1 MTHQPSTAQLESA
14 SPVPQPSARRALQR
28 ACACGKN
35 TAGGGA
41 CGACS
46 REGMKLR
53 RRAAGA
59 LQEPAGVPESVNEVL
74 GSTGSPL
81 DAQTRAF
88 MESRFGQ
95 DFSRVRVHTGA
106 RAAESAR
113 DVNALAYTVGSDV
126 VFGAGRFAPNTGEG
140 RRLIAH
146 ELAHT
151 IQQSGDTSSSSG
163 PLSVSEPGDFHEREA
178 DAAADRVAASSHG
191 EGDASGARRIV
202 SRAPLVSNTAAR
214 KQIAKAPLAGPDKYS
229 AQSALLDWKEK
240 ADAFLHG
247 TRAWLAANWT
257 AYLGMTSSNP
267 SLGWQESG
275 IYGVASNAFGN
286 AVNEAATAAFK
297 YYLKKSAVKAGAG
310 AAGAA
315 VGGLVG
321 NVPGAII
328 GFVIGVLIESVA
340 GVIFDAIT
348 GKSEIDTAVTQAS
361 RATSQLIESKTAGF
375 DKEAERAKRALD
387 SDFRQQQTAL
397 TGTESQEQVDAVRK
411 WAEGEAALIKT
422 PPNLDDRSLYT
433 AMIREWVLE
442 HAGDEEDP
450 NKATSAAQWRYALK
464 VGKDPSEA
472 NKERGALGLPN
483 LPQALPSGE
492 DLDNHPEIF
501 AYQTRGHWQEAG
513 LPLQDEAQKLVKKVP
528 DILAQNPQKPA
539 AAVMA
544 FFDGKSFSLT
554 KTPRPQLLIRLINN
568 EATDF
573 VLVEEQKQQIER
585 GEFALFCSLDLA
597 ESDGS
602 VYVDEWDYTI
612 YFAGQLPEHTCAKNP
627 RNGRE
632 VCGNPVRKLEF
643 SVSPD

>member
-1 MTHQPSTAQLESA
+1 
-14 SPVPQPSARRALQR
+14 
-28 ACACGKN
+28 
-35 TAGGGA
+35 
-41 CGACS
+41 
-46 REGMKLR
+46 MKLR

-59 LQEPAGVPESVNEVL
+59 LQEPAAIPESVNEVL
-74 GSTGSPL
+74 GSAGSPL
-81 DAQTRAF
+81 DAQTRAY
-88 MESRFGQ
+88 MESGFGH
-95 DFSRVRVHTGA
+95 DFSRVRVHTDA

-113 DVNALAYTVGSDV
+113 DVNALAYTVGRDV
-126 VFGAGRFAPNTGEG
+126 VFGAGRFAPNTSDG

-163 PLSVSEPGDFHEREA
+163 PLSFSEPGDSHEREA
-178 DAAADRVAASSHG
+178 DAAAERVAAATPDA
-191 EGDASGARRIV
+191 GDA
-202 SRAPLVSNTAAR
+202 RAAERVASDAPPVPNIAAR
-214 KQIAKAPLAGPDKYS
+214 KQIAKAPAAGPDKYS

-240 ADAFLHG
+240 ADAFLQG
-247 TRAWLAANWT
+247 ARAWLAANWT

-286 AVNEAATAAFK
+286 AINEAATAAFK

-315 VGGLVG
+315 VGGLIG
-321 NVPGAII
+321 NVPGAVI

-348 GKSEIDTAVTQAS
+348 GKSEIDEAVTTAS
-361 RATSQLIESKTAGF
+361 RATSQMIESKTAGF
-375 DKEAERAKRALD
+375 DKEAQKAKRALD
-387 SDFRQQQTAL
+387 SDFRHEQTAL
-397 TGTESQEQVDAVRK
+397 TETDSQEKVDAIGK
-411 WAEGEAALIKT
+411 WAAGEAALIKT
-422 PPNLDDRSLYT
+422 TPNLDDRSLYS

-450 NKATSAAQWRYALK
+450 NKATSSAQWRYALK
-464 VGKDPSEA
+464 ASKDPSEV
-472 NKERGALGLPN
+472 NTERSGKGLPK
-483 LPQALPSGE
+483 LQQALPKGE

-513 LPLQDEAQKLVKKVP
+513 LPLQDEAQKMVRKVP
-528 DILAQNPQKPA
+528 DLLGQNPQKPA

-544 FFDGKSFSLT
+544 FFDGKTFGLS

-573 VLVEEQKQQIER
+573 VLVDEQKFQIEK
-585 GEFALFCSLDLA
+585 GEFALYCSLDLA

-612 YFAGQLPEHTCAKNP
+612 YFAGSLPEHTCAKNP
-627 RNGRE
+627 RNGLQ
-632 VCGNPVRKLEF
+632 VCGTPVRKLEF